1 MPERLAEPFGVDP
14 RAERPRGR
22 FSLLAVI
29 SVAVVATVV
38 VVSFLSAQALPSAE
52 MRVVL
57 MTSWIVLG
65 VVGLIVYR
73 VRARVVADPRL
84 AWASAGITVSVV
96 AAMLH
101 YISHPAVFPTRG
113 PLGTGDQASSVL
125 FVVFNGALF
134 AAGIG
139 ALARSS
145 RRSATGFA
153 WVGSALALLIAVSAL
168 PMPELLGPGGTYSTL
183 QLRTNLAVG
192 LVGLL
197 VAAAWF
203 RTQSPAATAL
213 DSWFGVAM
221 LFASASILV
230 GSVPSQRFDAIWWAS
245 LCMRAATFGVLA
257 IGGVLH
263 LAHELRRAEEY
274 SDAELSRREGQ
285 LERTSS
291 VTSSLMGSAVRL
303 SRATTPD
310 EVGEVVVRALARLT
324 GSTRGV
330 VAVQRPDGGL
340 KVVVAAGYDDVPLDV
355 VERQLN
361 ARGAGIHEAAL
372 RDEPLYLAGRAEL
385 EAAFPYLQDV
395 DPSRRGGRLAAIPLT
410 AGSERTGV
418 AFVGSDDESPWT
430 PQDRSV
436 VSAVAAQAGP
446 ALARALQYAHALDTA
461 EVLQRALLPAEL
473 PSAPGVDVTARY
485 LAGDSGA
492 NVGGDWY
499 DAVALPD
506 GRVVLLVGDVVGKGV
521 RAATAMGVLRQSVR
535 VLVDRDPSPSS
546 VLCGLER
553 VLAGEQDRSFATVCC
568 LLVDPGAG
576 TVVVARAGHL
586 PPVVVGPDGTSSL
599 LDAALSPPLGAG
611 ADRHPEES
619 RTLAPGS
626 VLVLYTDGVVE
637 DRAGDIDERLARL
650 RTLVAESVRDG
661 ADLDAVADA
670 AVASRPQ
677 GHPDDVAVMVVRV
690 SPPPLAAMQPIAVAT
705 PGIAMQHNGGTPV
718 ASAGA

>member
-1 MPERLAEPFGVDP
+1 MPERLAEPFAVDP

-38 VVSFLSAQALPSAE
+38 VVSFLSAAALPSAE

-57 MTSWIVLG
+57 MTAWIVLG

-73 VRARVVADPRL
+73 VRARVVAEPRL
-84 AWASAGITVSVV
+84 AWASAGVTVSVI
-96 AAMLH
+96 AALLH

-113 PLGTGDQASSVL
+113 PLGTGDQASSML
-125 FVVFNGALF
+125 FVIFNAALF

-145 RRSATGFA
+145 RRAATVFA
-153 WVGSALALLIAVSAL
+153 WAGSVLALLVAVSLL

-183 QLRTNLAVG
+183 QLRTNLVVG
-192 LVGLL
+192 LVGLI
-197 VAAAWF
+197 VSAAWF
-203 RTQSPAATAL
+203 RTQSPTATAL
-213 DSWFGVAM
+213 DSWYGVAM

-230 GSVPSQRFDAIWWAS
+230 GTVPSQRFDAIWWAS

-274 SDAELSRREGQ
+274 ADTELSRREGQ

-310 EVGEVVVRALARLT
+310 EVGEVVVRALASLT

-340 KVVVAAGYDDVPLDV
+340 RAVVAAGYDGVPLDV

-361 ARGAGIHEAAL
+361 ARGSGIHEAAL
-372 RDEPLYLAGRAEL
+372 RDDPLYIAGRAEL
-385 EAAFPYLQDV
+385 ESLFPYLQDI

-418 AFVGSDDESPWT
+418 AFVGSDDETPWSA
-430 PQDRSV
+430 QDRSV
-436 VSAVAAQAGP
+436 VAAVAAQAGP
-446 ALARALQYAHALDTA
+446 ALARALQYAHAVDTA

-473 PSAPGVDVTARY
+473 PAVPGIELTARY

-492 NVGGDWY
+492 SVGGDWY
-499 DAVALPD
+499 DAVGLPD

-535 VLVDRDPSPSS
+535 VLVDRDPSPSA

-553 VLAGEQDRSFATVCC
+553 VLAGEHDRSFATVCC

-586 PPVVVGPDGTSSL
+586 PPVVVGPDGRSSL

-611 ADRHPEES
+611 ADVHPEE
-619 RTLAPGS
+619 RRVLTPGS

-637 DRAGDIDERLARL
+637 DRAGDIDERLGRL
-650 RTLVAESVRDG
+650 RELVASSVAKG
-661 ADLDAVADA
+661 APLDDVADA

-677 GHPDDVAVMVVRV
+677 GHPDDVAIMVVRV
-690 SPPPLAAMQPIAVAT
+690 SQP
-705 PGIAMQHNGGTPV
+705 PV
-718 ASAGA
+718 ACLAPVALSPTVVPVHRPGDSPVAPTGA